1 MVTEEIDED
10 TLCVQSKILNF
21 RLPFL
26 NNKVKATEECKKYRQ
41 AIISKPPSPDMRNV
55 TNMEFENIY
64 GEKFLQCK
72 FFWTPFTDKYSEGT
86 FVNEITNETIRYN
99 TQF

>member
-26 NNKVKATEECKKYRQ
+26 NNKVKATEECKKYGQ

-55 TNMEFENIY
+55 TNMEFENIC
-64 GEKFLQCK
+64 GEKFLQCN